1 MYLRNRLANAYV
13 IKNGLMKCI
22 GVNVIFSNSSA
33 RNKETCIYYFDS
45 TLLRSVILRKMAYDK
60 KDILAFSILQIN
72 LRIIYGLTMIYLF
85 STNQAKYFKLKIMHG
100 YHYDYYAYQDF
111 LSTMIAHIGI
121 VFCGI
126 VDFIS
131 ICFGQRSF
139 VYNCCSLFLSL
150 VVVAFDPFGQLI
162 ATMGICFISIVNL
175 FIIMVVDKS

>member
-1 MYLRNRLANAYV
+1 M
-13 IKNGLMKCI
+13 
-22 GVNVIFSNSSA
+22 
-33 RNKETCIYYFDS
+33 T
-45 TLLRSVILRKMAYDK
+45 YDK

-111 LSTMIAHIGI
+111 LYTMIAHIGI

-162 ATMGICFISIVNL
+162 ASMVICFISIVNL